1 MKMSIVE
8 NGTTTKEYGI
18 ALEEIAPILE
28 SEKQCCHLFFRGDGK
43 NVMVTMS
50 INEFYDLRLAVNAM
64 DYNIERYVF
73 GNNKNTLDKEEGLE

>member
-8 NGTTTKEYGI
+8 NGKITKEYGI

-43 NVMVTMS
+43 NILVTMS
-50 INEFYDLRLAVNAM
+50 INEFYDLRTAVNAM
-64 DYNIERYVF
+64 EYDIERYVF
-73 GNNKNTLDKEEGLE
+73 GNNNTLDKEAGLE